1 MKPSRILMTLSMVGL
16 LAAGSTAALACGG
29 PGGGH
34 RGHDGFGPMQAIY
47 HLDNLS
53 DEQRKQLDTLRDKQR
68 KEMEQTRDEHRALRD
83 TMDKATDAKTLR
95 PLAEK
100 QGKLVTEMIMKRQ
113 EMHSEVEKILTPA
126 QRAQLKEMQDKW
138 RDDRGGDRDYGP
150 RW

>member
-1 MKPSRILMTLSMVGL
+1 MKSSRILMMLTMVGL

-34 RGHDGFGPMQAIY
+34 RGHDGYGPMRAIY

-83 TMDKATDAKTLR
+83 AMDKATDAKTLR

-113 EMHSEVEKILTPA
+113 EMRNEVEKILTPA
-126 QRAQLKEMQDKW
+126 QRTQLKEMQEKW
-138 RDDRGGDRDYGP
+138 RDDRDDYRGDGP